1 MDNIYRRKTMKQGT
15 VYALA
20 MMVLAAL
27 LIVWTTEGT
36 AQQKK
41 KTPPKSTQTQQEK
54 TPAASTTSVP
64 ETKPG
69 NMIKDALVKHLGEKT
84 NLGILSKVEG
94 DYFVVEE
101 DGVSTL
107 YPFSA
112 IASVKF
118 PKIDEEDEDPERV
131 EIKLL

>member
-1 MDNIYRRKTMKQGT
+1 MKQGT

-27 LIVWTTEGT
+27 LMAWTSEGT

-41 KTPPKSTQTQQEK
+41 KTPPKSEQTQQET
-54 TPAASTTSVP
+54 TPAPAPTSSSQA
-64 ETKPG
+64 KSG
-69 NMIKDALVKHLGEKT
+69 GSIKDVLAKHRGEKT
-84 NLGILSKVEG
+84 NLGILSRVEG

-112 IASVKF
+112 IASVKI
-118 PKIDEEDEDPERV
+118 PKIEEDEEDPVKV

>member
-1 MDNIYRRKTMKQGT
+1 MKQGT
-15 VYALA
+15 MYVLG

-27 LIVWTTEGT
+27 LMVWTSEGT

-41 KTPPKSTQTQQEK
+41 KTPPKSEQTQQET
-54 TPAASTTSVP
+54 TPATVTTSSSQA
-64 ETKPG
+64 KSG
-69 NMIKDALVKHLGEKT
+69 GSIKDVLAKHRGEKT

-101 DGVSTL
+101 DGISTL

-112 IASVKF
+112 IASVRI
-118 PKIDEEDEDPERV
+118 PKIDEEEEDPVKV

>member
-1 MDNIYRRKTMKQGT
+1 MKQGT

-27 LIVWTTEGT
+27 LIVWTTDGA
-36 AQQKK
+36 AQAKK
-41 KTPPKSTQTQQEK
+41 KTPPKPESTQQE
-54 TPAASTTSVP
+54 TTPPAATTGASQ
-64 ETKPG
+64 TKTG
-69 NMIKDALVKHLGEKT
+69 NTIKDALIKHRGEKT

-107 YPFSA
+107 YPFSM
-112 IASVKF
+112 IASIKL
-118 PKIDEEDEDPERV
+118 PKIDEGDEDPVRV
-131 EIKLL
+131 EIKLQ

>member
-1 MDNIYRRKTMKQGT
+1 MKKGTM
-15 VYALA
+15 YALA
-20 MMVLAAL
+20 IMVLGAL
-27 LIVWTTEGT
+27 LIGWTAEGT

-41 KTPPKSTQTQQEK
+41 KTTPKTTQTQPEK
-54 TPAASTTSVP
+54 TPPPATTSTP
-64 ETKPG
+64 QAKTG
-69 NMIKDALVKHLGEKT
+69 NTIKDALAKHLGEKT
-84 NLGILSKVEG
+84 NLGILAKVEG

-101 DGVSTL
+101 DGESML

-118 PKIDEEDEDPERV
+118 PKIDEEDEDPVKV

>member
-1 MDNIYRRKTMKQGT
+1 MKQGT
-15 VYALA
+15 VYILA
-20 MMVLAAL
+20 TMVLAAFL
-27 LIVWTTEGT
+27 MVWTSEGT

-41 KTPPKSTQTQQEK
+41 KTPPKSEQTQQE
-54 TPAASTTSVP
+54 PAPASVTTSSSQA
-64 ETKPG
+64 KSG
-69 NMIKDALVKHLGEKT
+69 GSIKVVLAKHRGEKT

-101 DGVSTL
+101 DGVSTI

-112 IASVKF
+112 VTSIKF
-118 PKIDEEDEDPERV
+118 PKIEEDEEDPVKV

>member
-1 MDNIYRRKTMKQGT
+1 MKQGT

-20 MMVLAAL
+20 TMVLAAL
-27 LIVWTTEGT
+27 LIVWTAEGT

-41 KTPPKSTQTQQEK
+41 KTPPKSEQTQKE
-54 TPAASTTSVP
+54 TPPAPVATSSSQA
-64 ETKPG
+64 KSG
-69 NMIKDALVKHLGEKT
+69 GSMKDALAKHYGEKT
-84 NLGILSKVEG
+84 NLGILLKVEG

-101 DGVSTL
+101 DGISTL

-112 IASVKF
+112 IASIRF
-118 PKIDEEDEDPERV
+118 PKIEEDEEDPVKV